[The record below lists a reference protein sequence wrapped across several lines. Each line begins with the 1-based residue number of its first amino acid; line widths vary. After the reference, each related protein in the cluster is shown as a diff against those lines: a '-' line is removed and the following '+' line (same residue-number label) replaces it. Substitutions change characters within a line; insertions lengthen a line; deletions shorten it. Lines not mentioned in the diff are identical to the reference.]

1 MLLSRRQVVLVRTL
15 RVGKPHRSYCE
26 WYGENVKRL
35 LIRFGLVA
43 VVIEIVLSI
52 ILVLL
57 GVQYAGYQ

>member
-1 MLLSRRQVVLVRTL
+1 
-15 RVGKPHRSYCE
+15 
-26 WYGENVKRL
+26 VKRL

>member
-1 MLLSRRQVVLVRTL
+1 M
-15 RVGKPHRSYCE
+15 
-26 WYGENVKRL
+26 KRL